1 MSFAAALLTPLALL
15 LPSEGAGEAG
25 ADFDFPSVAAEAEPP
40 VVYQVR
46 IEQRMT
52 IRISPRPST
61 IMPNVLMS
69 LPSNEVGPQFE
80 ERKIGS
86 CVDISRISGVQTN
99 GNRSLILF
107 MRDRRMVSAQLEK
120 TCRARDFYSGFY
132 LAPSQDGKLCIDRD
146 TLQSRSGANCR
157 LTRIRRLVEIDE

>member
-1 MSFAAALLTPLALL
+1 MMPLALL
-15 LPSEGAGEAG
+15 LPSGSVEEAEFSSG
-25 ADFDFPSVAAEAEPP
+25 IFEPEPP

-61 IMPNVLMS
+61 ILPNVLMS

-80 ERKIGS
+80 ERKIGN
-86 CVDISRISGVQTN
+86 CIDVSRISGVQTN
-99 GNRSLILF
+99 GNRNIILF

-132 LAPSQDGKLCIDRD
+132 LSPSRDGKLCIDRD

-157 LTRIRRLVEIDE
+157 LTRIRRLVEIDD